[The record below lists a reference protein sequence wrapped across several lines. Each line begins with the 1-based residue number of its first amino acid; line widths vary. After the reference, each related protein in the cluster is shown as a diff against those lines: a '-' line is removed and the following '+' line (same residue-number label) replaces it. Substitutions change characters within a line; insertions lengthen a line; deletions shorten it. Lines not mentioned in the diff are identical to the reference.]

1 MTIEPD
7 TIAPETRIGEVV
19 ASSTSEFTVHC
30 YRLYDTP
37 PLGSLVRAGSDA
49 ITYGIIGEIST
60 NSLDPGR
67 RTIAV
72 GERAKSEQEVYKDNP
87 QLNRLLSTELRC
99 MVAGHKTEGQLRHHL
114 APLPPRIHAF
124 VYTCCYDELREF
136 SKSLDF
142 LQLLV
147 SAPFGSTDD
156 VVSYFLRLASQ
167 AQPEAEAEN
176 FLLDGGKQL
185 AKLLSGD
192 SQRLSAILRRLSP

>member
-7 TIAPETRIGEVV
+7 TLAPETRIGEVV

-49 ITYGIIGEIST
+49 ITYGVIGEIST

-72 GERAKSEQEVYKDNP
+72 GERAESETEVYKDNP

-99 MVAGHKTEGQLRHHL
+99 MVAGHKIEDQIRHHL

-124 VYTCCYDELREF
+124 VYTCCYDELRAF
-136 SKSLDF
+136 SESLEF

-156 VVSYFLRLASQ
+156 VISSFLRLASQ

-176 FLLDGGKQL
+176 FLLKVGKQL

-192 SQRLSAILRRLSP
+192 SQRLSAILRRLAP